1 MAQPLK
7 FYFDFLNQSSRALYI
22 FLEASKIPFE
32 AIPISM
38 LKESMQA
45 TATTTATATTLWRL
59 KTPIQPIRSDALY
72 AVEVNIGFYC
82 LWGLNRNVPISSYYR
97 IIMAELFNYSLS
109 SLSSL
114 FPFHPPEPASPL
126 DWVPFR
132 SLGRSRI
139 DEYLAWQQTN
149 MGVACTDYFQ
159 QKWLVPYLQKT
170 RPAENAVNVAG
181 KQLEHTLNDFEQL
194 FLNSRKFML
203 GNNIS
208 FADLSAICEIDQPK
222 SIGFNAFQNR
232 NKLARWYEAVRD
244 ELGPYYKDVHAEFE
258 AKLKQSSGSSSQ
270 GQQGV
275 AQALK
280 Q

>member
-38 LKESMQA
+38 LKGEHL
-45 TATTTATATTLWRL
+45 TGEFRD
-59 KTPIQPIRSDALY
+59 K
-72 AVEVNIGFYC
+72 VNRFRKLPAITDHGYQ
-82 LWGLNRNVPISSYYR
+82 LSENVAIFR
-97 IIMAELFNYSLS
+97 HLAREKLV
-109 SLSSL
+109 
-114 FPFHPPEPASPL
+114 PEHWYP
-126 DWVPFR
+126 R
-132 SLGRSRI
+132 RQLGRSRI

-149 MGVACTDYFQ
+149 MGVACTEYFQ

-258 AKLKQSSGSSSQ
+258 AKLKQSSDSSSQ